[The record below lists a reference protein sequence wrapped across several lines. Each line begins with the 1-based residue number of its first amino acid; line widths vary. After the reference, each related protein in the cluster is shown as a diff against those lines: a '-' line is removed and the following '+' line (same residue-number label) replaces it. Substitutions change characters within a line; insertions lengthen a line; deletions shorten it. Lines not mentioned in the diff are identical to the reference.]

1 MDNGIS
7 KKEGFQPRFSTID
20 DQKKME
26 LHTFIANKIID
37 RLIFGHN
44 IAFLKIIA
52 SDENQRLIVIL
63 NWIKSRENE

>member
-1 MDNGIS
+1 
-7 KKEGFQPRFSTID
+7 
-20 DQKKME
+20 ME
-26 LHTFIANKIID
+26 LHIFIANKIID

-63 NWIKSRENE
+63 NWIKSRENEKYANASSKLARVSLIILFK

>member
-1 MDNGIS
+1 
-7 KKEGFQPRFSTID
+7 
-20 DQKKME
+20 ME

-63 NWIKSRENE
+63 NWIKSRENEKYANVSSKLARVSLIIH

>member
-1 MDNGIS
+1 
-7 KKEGFQPRFSTID
+7 
-20 DQKKME
+20 ME
-26 LHTFIANKIID
+26 LHIFIANKIID

-63 NWIKSRENE
+63 NWIKSRENEKYANASSKLARVSLIMLFK

>member
-1 MDNGIS
+1 
-7 KKEGFQPRFSTID
+7 
-20 DQKKME
+20 ME

-37 RLIFGHN
+37 RLIFRHN

-63 NWIKSRENE
+63 NWIKSRENEKYANASSKLARVSLIILFK